1 MITYEINNE
10 VDEIRKWEEKIKRK
24 DSKYITKN
32 FLHAFQQFE
41 TIRYSDVSI
50 YTGKINIVEAE
61 MDQSIY

>member
-41 TIRYSDVSI
+41 TIRYSGDSI
-50 YTGKINIVEAE
+50 CTGKINIVEAE

>member
-10 VDEIRKWEEKIKRK
+10 VDEIRKWEEKIKQK
-24 DSKYITKN
+24 DSKYVTKR

-41 TIRYSDVSI
+41 TIRYSGDSI
-50 YTGKINIVEAE
+50 CTGKINIVEAE